1 MVWEIRDLRQSVLSF
16 EECFRFSNLDEPSVM
31 SFITDANVGKH
42 VRLLKGLRVPLFI
55 ILAVCGAFLVQDSMA
70 NVQQYQAIVAAK
82 AAEAKKIA
90 EEKTRQAREQAA
102 IELAEAKK
110 KQQEEELANNVSATP
125 ADDVAQDDSS
135 ESDLSTE
142 IANAVDSISESDI
155 VIDQPIEVF
164 DDTNPPTV
172 ADHFTSESN
181 EAQANEAE
189 NAELPTDILNAIVAA
204 DNAKVQGLTSI
215 TEVPAETVS
224 IDATVTSD
232 EVLNAINR
240 LNQIASA
247 DGSGGRDETEAS
259 DTAADTDSTSL
270 DLNLEAPTQVLANQ
284 NSSTDE
290 ATDNDAETG
299 ESNQDVASTESPAG
313 DTDEVDSEEQP
324 ETTFVFE
331 LRNPEK
337 NRVELALLINGQV
350 VRIKPGD
357 SYTSSQDSAK
367 LIRMHRG
374 QGRGEVKYKV
384 SSGVF
389 EIHSDN
395 QGWHIVRLAETAE
408 I

>member
-1 MVWEIRDLRQSVLSF
+1 
-16 EECFRFSNLDEPSVM
+16 M

-90 EEKTRQAREQAA
+90 EEKTRQAKEQAA
-102 IELAEAKK
+102 IKLAEAKK
-110 KQQEEELANNVSATP
+110 KQQEEALANNSA
-125 ADDVAQDDSS
+125 DSS
-135 ESDLSTE
+135 DAAQANSSEADLSTE
-142 IANAVDSISESDI
+142 IANTVDSISESDI

-164 DDTNPPTV
+164 DNTNPPTV
-172 ADHFTSESN
+172 ADHVTSESN
-181 EAQANEAE
+181 DTQADETDE
-189 NAELPTDILNAIVAA
+189 AELPTDILNAIVAA
-204 DNAKVQGLTSI
+204 DNAKDQGLTSI
-215 TEVPAETVS
+215 TEVPTETVS
-224 IDATVTSD
+224 IDETVTSD

-240 LNQIASA
+240 LNQIASTH
-247 DGSGGRDETEAS
+247 GSDSQDETEVSTEAS
-259 DTAADTDSTSL
+259 DTAADTDSTSP
-270 DLNLEAPTQVLANQ
+270 DLNLEAPTQVVADQ
-284 NSSTDE
+284 NKLTDE
-290 ATDNDAETG
+290 ASDNEAETG
-299 ESNQDVASTESPAG
+299 ESNQDVASTESSAG
-313 DTDEVDSEEQP
+313 ETDAEDLEKQP

-357 SYTSSQDSAK
+357 SYTSSQDSTK